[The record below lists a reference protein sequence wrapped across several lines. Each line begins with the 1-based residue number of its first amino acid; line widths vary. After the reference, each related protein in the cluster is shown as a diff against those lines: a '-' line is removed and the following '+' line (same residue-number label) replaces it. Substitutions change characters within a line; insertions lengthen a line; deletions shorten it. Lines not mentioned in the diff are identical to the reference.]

1 MLVSLIGFAAVL
13 ILSFLRLPIAFAMG
27 IVGAVGFAWLN
38 GWNWTASLSPA
49 AGTVLDSLQTET
61 LSVLP
66 LFIFMGLIVS
76 QTGLASELYRAS
88 NAFVGHWRGG
98 LGMATIL
105 ACGGFS
111 AISGSSLAT
120 AATMTKVAMPEM
132 RRFRYSDELATATIA
147 AGGTLGILIP
157 PSVVL
162 IIYGILTAQSIDK
175 LFLAGV
181 IPGVLG
187 IIMYMMAVKFVVWRH
202 PEKGPAGERTAW
214 PERLNA
220 LGKVWGIVLLFVF
233 IFGGIYFGLY
243 TTTEAA
249 GIGALGALVIAAMRR
264 QLSWQN
270 LRNSLLDTISTTAAL
285 FMVLIGA
292 VIFQRFIVRA
302 GLPDAL
308 LGIIEAYNFGP
319 FSVIFTILIIYLILG
334 TVFES
339 MSMLLLT
346 VPIFAPVIVGLDLFA
361 AYGEF
366 AKELSL
372 IWFGIFVVV
381 AIEISLITPPVGLNV
396 YVLKGVL
403 KDVDTST
410 IFRGVTPFWCVDMVR
425 LIILALLPQLALF
438 LPLTIRTF

>member
-220 LGKVWGIVLLFVF
+220 LGKVWV
-233 IFGGIYFGLY
+233 
-243 TTTEAA
+243 
-249 GIGALGALVIAAMRR
+249 
-264 QLSWQN
+264 
-270 LRNSLLDTISTTAAL
+270 
-285 FMVLIGA
+285 
-292 VIFQRFIVRA
+292 
-302 GLPDAL
+302 
-308 LGIIEAYNFGP
+308 
-319 FSVIFTILIIYLILG
+319 
-334 TVFES
+334 
-339 MSMLLLT
+339 
-346 VPIFAPVIVGLDLFA
+346 
-361 AYGEF
+361 
-366 AKELSL
+366 
-372 IWFGIFVVV
+372 
-381 AIEISLITPPVGLNV
+381 
-396 YVLKGVL
+396 
-403 KDVDTST
+403 
-410 IFRGVTPFWCVDMVR
+410 
-425 LIILALLPQLALF
+425 
-438 LPLTIRTF
+438 

>member
-1 MLVSLIGFAAVL
+1 MLISLIGFAAVL
-13 ILSFLRLPIAFAMG
+13 IMAFLRVPIAFAMG
-27 IVGAVGFAWLN
+27 LVGAVGFAWLN
-38 GWNWTASLSPA
+38 RWNWTASLSPA
-49 AGTVLDSLQTET
+49 AGSVLDSLQTET

-76 QTGLASELYRAS
+76 QTGLATELYKAS
-88 NAFVGHWRGG
+88 NAFVGHRRGG

-120 AATMTKVAMPEM
+120 AATMAKVAMPEM
-132 RRFRYSDELATATIA
+132 RRFRYSDELAAATIA

-175 LFLAGV
+175 LFVAGV
-181 IPGVLG
+181 LPGLLG
-187 IIMYMMAVKFVVWRH
+187 IALYLLAVMFIVWRA
-202 PEKGPAGERTAW
+202 PEKGPAGVRTAW
-214 PERLNA
+214 RGRLSA
-220 LGKVWGIVLLFVF
+220 LAQVWGILLLFMC

-249 GIGALGALVIAAMRR
+249 GIGASGAVLLA
-264 QLSWQN
+264 L
-270 LRNSLLDTISTTAAL
+270 LRGRLTLPGLRDALLDTITTTAAL

-308 LGIIEAYNFGP
+308 LDLIAAYSLGP
-319 FSVIFTILIIYLILG
+319 TSVILAMILIYIVLG

-346 VPIFAPVIVGLDLFA
+346 VPIFAPVIVGLDLFS
-361 AYGEF
+361 AYGAIGQEM
-366 AKELSL
+366 SL

-381 AIEISLITPPVGLNV
+381 AIEISLITPPIGLNV

-403 KDVDTST
+403 RDVPTAT
-410 IFRGVTPFWCVDMVR
+410 IFRGVTPFWCADIVR
-425 LIILALLPQLALF
+425 LLLLAMLPQIALY
-438 LPLTIRTF
+438 LPMTIRTF